1 MSLAAAADHALV
13 LDEIRRV
20 LAVERRAIEEL
31 EARIDHQAAR
41 AVELLLHCRARVI
54 VTGMG
59 KAGLIARKIA
69 ATLASTGSPAVFLH
83 PAEASHGD
91 LGIVTADDVL
101 LCLSNSGE
109 TEEVNN
115 LLPAVKRF
123 GVQIIALTGNL
134 QSTLARFSDVALDV
148 GVAEEADRLGVA
160 PTASTTAMLAMG
172 DALAMALMQQRGFTR
187 EQFALFHPGGS
198 LGRQLL
204 LRVCDL
210 MHAGAELPR
219 VSPNV
224 SVREAIC
231 EMSRK
236 GLGTTLVV
244 DADGSL
250 AGIFTDGDV
259 RRLLERESAPLDG
272 PISAAMVCTP
282 KSIAAQALAV
292 EALRQ
297 MQQHKIAVLPV
308 LDDEG
313 RPCGI
318 IHLQDLIRARLA

>member
-1 MSLAAAADHALV
+1 MAVGSELETAVILEEV
-13 LDEIRRV
+13 RRV
-20 LAVERRAIEEL
+20 LAVERRAL
-31 EARIDHQAAR
+31 EQLERRVDEQAAR
-41 AVELLLHCRARVI
+41 AVELLLLCRGRII

-123 GVQIIALTGNL
+123 GVQIIALTANV
-134 QSTLARFSDVALDV
+134 QATLARFSDVVIDI
-148 GVAEEADRLGVA
+148 GVTEEADPLGVA

-172 DALAMALMQQRGFTR
+172 DALAMALTQQRGFTR

-210 MHAGAELPR
+210 MHAGDELPC
-219 VSPNV
+219 VSPEV
-224 SVREAIC
+224 RVREAIC

-236 GLGTTLVV
+236 GLGATLVI
-244 DADGSL
+244 DADGQL

-259 RRLLERESAPLDG
+259 RRLLEREATPLDAPLAD
-272 PISAAMVCTP
+272 AMIRTP
-282 KSIAAQALAV
+282 KSIAREALAV
-292 EALRQ
+292 EALRH

-308 LDDEG
+308 LDG
-313 RPCGI
+313 QQRPCGI

>member
-1 MSLAAAADHALV
+1 MDVDAVVILS
-13 LDEIRRV
+13 EIRRV
-20 LAVERRAIEEL
+20 LAAERRALEEL
-31 EARIDHQAAR
+31 EARANEQSVR
-41 AVELLLHCRARVI
+41 GVELLLHCRGRII

-83 PAEASHGD
+83 PAEACHGD

-101 LCLSNSGE
+101 CCLSNSGE

-123 GVQIIALTGNL
+123 GVQILALTGNL
-134 QSTLARFSDVALDV
+134 QSTLARCSDVAIDV
-148 GVAEEADRLGVA
+148 AVTEEADRLGIA

-172 DALAMALMQQRGFTR
+172 DALAMALMRQRGFTR
-187 EQFALFHPGGS
+187 EQFAQFHPGGS

-204 LRVCDL
+204 LRVSDL
-210 MHAGAELPR
+210 MHVDNELPR
-219 VSPNV
+219 VGPEV
-224 SVREAIC
+224 RVREAIC

-236 GLGTTLVV
+236 GLGTTLVI
-244 DADGSL
+244 DAAGRL

-259 RRLLERESAPLDG
+259 RRLLEREAAPLDG
-272 PISAAMVCTP
+272 PISTAMVRTP
-282 KSIAAQALAV
+282 KSIGPQALAV
-292 EALRQ
+292 EALRL

-308 LDDEG
+308 IDDQQIA
-313 RPCGI
+313 RGI